1 MENDVKNKP
10 ATTLRSNKGILL
22 VVSGAA
28 GTGKGTVNASLMKNH
43 PGYCFSVSATT
54 RAPRPGEVDG
64 REYHFITKEEF
75 ERAIS
80 EGNVVEYMQYC
91 GNYYGTLKSE
101 LEKLD
106 EGKNLILE
114 IEVEGAM
121 NIKRLYPDSVT
132 VFILPPDYETLRSR
146 LVGRGTNAA
155 DDIERRMKKALYEF
169 TLVKNYDYAVV
180 NHSGMADC
188 TAEAIASIVESEKHR
203 VSRAPGAVEEMFFLG
218 REESK

>member
-1 MENDVKNKP
+1 MRTRRLKMKD
-10 ATTLRSNKGILL
+10 KGLLL
-22 VVSGAA
+22 VISGPA
-28 GTGKGTVNASLMKNH
+28 GSGKGTVIKMLMERD
-43 PGYCFSVSATT
+43 GDFAYSVSATT

-64 REYHFITKEEF
+64 KNYYFVTREEF
-75 ERAIS
+75 EERIRS
-80 EGNVVEYMQYC
+80 GGMIEHTSYC
-91 GNYYGTLKSE
+91 GNFYGTPKKEAEEMLRA
-101 LEKLD
+101 
-106 EGKNLILE
+106 GKNLILE

>member
-1 MENDVKNKP
+1 MENGNNIAP
-10 ATTLRSNKGILL
+10 ITSLRGNKGILL

-43 PGYCFSVSATT
+43 SDYCFSVSATT
-54 RAPRPGEVDG
+54 RPPRPSEVNG

-75 ERAIS
+75 ECAIA
-80 EGNVVEYMQYC
+80 EGNVVEYTQYC

-101 LEKLD
+101 LKKLD

-155 DDIERRMKKALYEF
+155 DDIERRMNKALYEF
-169 TLVKNYDYAVV
+169 TLVKDYDYAIV
-180 NHSGMADC
+180 NHSGMADR
-188 TAEAIASIVESEKHR
+188 TAEVIASIVEGEKHKT
-203 VSRAPGAVEEMFFLG
+203 SRAPGAVEEMFFRD
-218 REESK
+218 REEIK

>member
-54 RAPRPGEVDG
+54 RAPRPGEIDG

-80 EGNVVEYMQYC
+80 EGNVVEYTQYC

-114 IEVEGAM
+114 IETKGALQ
-121 NIKRLYPDSVT
+121 IKQKLPDT
-132 VFILPPDYETLRSR
+132 VLIFILPPSLEELEHRLRGRNTEDEQTIQGR
-146 LVGRGTNAA
+146 LHEAYRE
-155 DDIERRMKKALYEF
+155 IECS
-169 TLVKNYDYAVV
+169 KNYDYRIV
-180 NHSGMADC
+180 NDSLENAL
-188 TAEAIASIVESEKHR
+188 AELEKIF
-203 VSRAPGAVEEMFFLG
+203 V
-218 REESK
+218 K

>member
-80 EGNVVEYMQYC
+80 EGNVVEYTQYC

-121 NIKRLYPDSVT
+121 NIKKIFPECVLI
-132 VFILPPDYETLRSR
+132 FILPPSMSELERRLRK
-146 LVGRGTNAA
+146 RGTETEETIAA
-155 DDIERRMKKALYEF
+155 RIAQARNELQFADKF
-169 TLVKNYDYAVV
+169 DYLVV
-180 NHSGMADC
+180 NGELEKAVDDVN
-188 TAEAIASIVESEKHR
+188 TVILAEKMNTKRSLSLL
-203 VSRAPGAVEEMFFLG
+203 EEIKK
-218 REESK
+218 S

>member
-80 EGNVVEYMQYC
+80 EGNVVEYTQYC
-91 GNYYGTLKSE
+91 GNYYGNLKSE

-121 NIKRLYPDSVT
+121 NIKKIFPECVLI
-132 VFILPPDYETLRSR
+132 FILPPSMSELERRLRK
-146 LVGRGTNAA
+146 RGTETEETIAA
-155 DDIERRMKKALYEF
+155 RIAQARNELQFADKF
-169 TLVKNYDYAVV
+169 DYLVV
-180 NHSGMADC
+180 NGELEKAVDDVN
-188 TAEAIASIVESEKHR
+188 TVILAEKMNTKRSLSLL
-203 VSRAPGAVEEMFFLG
+203 EEIKK
-218 REESK
+218 S